1 MDISKIEEVVVTAS
15 FLSAADKV
23 KLLRMLAS
31 TEGVDET
38 SEGVDETSEGQ
49 SPAGEMRVE
58 VPSTVEEL
66 SELTR
71 KVIGCAM
78 AVHRE
83 LGPGLREEKY
93 QHAMEQ
99 RLTMAN
105 VAFEAQPAIG
115 VYAGGDKNRLVGY
128 YVPDLLVERRLI
140 VELKAI
146 KALGND
152 QIAQVIAYEV
162 SSGCA
167 VGLLFNFGERSLTW
181 RRILPPRKTD
191 TYRINRQWLVV
202 PETLKPLLPP
212 ESSNDKDEDE

>member
-38 SEGVDETSEGQ
+38 SNDNGAI
-49 SPAGEMRVE
+49 PAGEMRVE

-128 YVPDLLVERRLI
+128 YVPDI
-140 VELKAI
+140 
-146 KALGND
+146 
-152 QIAQVIAYEV
+152 YW
-162 SSGCA
+162 SSDD
-167 VGLLFNFGERSLTW
+167 SL
-181 RRILPPRKTD
+181 
-191 TYRINRQWLVV
+191 
-202 PETLKPLLPP
+202 
-212 ESSNDKDEDE
+212 SS